1 MFYTWKEVS
10 ENGNHKAALNNEREM
25 LKSFQN
31 QNSLNRETV
40 SGNNI
45 TFEFL
50 RATNKQINKHH
61 INSKTD
67 NNSNLLRVLLHF
79 ATIWLGRSTMFEF
92 SFYKFVLLQEQTIL
106 VRLWN
111 FDEHFFMFPVL
122 SICLFLVSYLFGRKS
137 FKSCSRGNPPL
148 QALLNWG
155 VMVGNIG
162 VIYLEN
168 WSPAGNVSP
177 ANYRKNPFNQWWWS
191 GKRQTKNVAG
201 KFTFYQLQEE
211 MHKHQINIERTFFQS
226 PHAF

>member
-1 MFYTWKEVS
+1 MIIWV
-10 ENGNHKAALNNEREM
+10 GR
-25 LKSFQN
+25 
-31 QNSLNRETV
+31 R
-40 SGNNI
+40 
-45 TFEFL
+45 
-50 RATNKQINKHH
+50 
-61 INSKTD
+61 
-67 NNSNLLRVLLHF
+67 
-79 ATIWLGRSTMFEF
+79 TIFEF

-106 VRLWN
+106 VGLWK
-111 FDEHFFMFPVL
+111 FFKFPVL
-122 SICLFLVSYLFGRKS
+122 SIYLFLVSYLFGRKS

-211 MHKHQINIERTFFQS
+211 MHKHQINIERTFSQS

>member
-1 MFYTWKEVS
+1 MKVFEPS
-10 ENGNHKAALNNEREM
+10 
-25 LKSFQN
+25 SF
-31 QNSLNRETV
+31 
-40 SGNNI
+40 
-45 TFEFL
+45 
-50 RATNKQINKHH
+50 
-61 INSKTD
+61 
-67 NNSNLLRVLLHF
+67 
-79 ATIWLGRSTMFEF
+79 M
-92 SFYKFVLLQEQTIL
+92 FVLLQSGNTIGK
-106 VRLWN
+106 N
-111 FDEHFFMFPVL
+111 FHFCCKTCFVFYQQYHKLMYFQ
-122 SICLFLVSYLFGRKS
+122 FLVYFV
-137 FKSCSRGNPPL
+137 KSCSRGNPAL

-211 MHKHQINIERTFFQS
+211 MHKHQINIERTFSQS